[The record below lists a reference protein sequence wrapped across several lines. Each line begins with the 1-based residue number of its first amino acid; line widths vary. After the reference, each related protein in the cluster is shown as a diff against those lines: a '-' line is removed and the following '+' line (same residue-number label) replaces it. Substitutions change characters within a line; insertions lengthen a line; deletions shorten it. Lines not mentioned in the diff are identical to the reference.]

1 MWIDAKLWIGREQEG
16 RERDV
21 RLYVDGAEYDEII
34 EVLKQYGDVNA
45 IYFGHAKDWDA
56 VRKLLNKVRIIVEVD
71 DVDEIPADIIGKVEV
86 ILRVPRYVDYIK
98 VINRNKIKIIDL
110 GEDGTMYVNEWNGRK
125 LYDGDEKVRI

>member
-125 LYDGDEKVRI
+125 LYDGDEEVRI